1 MYTQWNFICPIKKK
15 RKCEILRKMDGTGK
29 YYVFH
34 NFHQWG
40 PSVQITK
47 PMGEI
52 SHSNHY
58 NYLYHFMG
66 VK

>member
-1 MYTQWNFICPIKKK
+1 
-15 RKCEILRKMDGTGK
+15 MDGTGK

-47 PMGEI
+47 PMEEI
-52 SHSNHY
+52 SHPNHY